1 MTTIQIPLDKNP
13 DVAALIADKQPGDKI
28 YGCFTIKAQDAQT
41 ATLRIE
47 EMTDDPAQLPKPD
60 EYDEEAGEGDDSAG
74 EEKGEADQSPE
85 GAEAEAKP
93 TKAPGS
99 MGRELAAKM
108 MGGDNG
114 SSF

>member
-13 DVAALIADKQPGDKI
+13 DVAALIADKEPGDKV

-47 EMTDDPAQLPKPD
+47 EMTDDPAQLPKPG
-60 EYDEEAGEGDDSAG
+60 EYDEASGDENGNAD
-74 EEKGEADQSPE
+74 EENAEKKSPE
-85 GAEAEAKP
+85 GSEAESKP

-99 MGRELAAKM
+99 MGRDLAAKM